1 MTMEEKYGY
10 EIDKGNL
17 VSTWPEIDFV
27 SLYLLSNVGIT
38 PSNGALYLRV
48 PAAEVYSKSISSF
61 PVPYKILFR
70 KSLGNFF
77 IGTLI
82 STP

>member
-27 SLYLLSNVGIT
+27 SLYLIQINHL
-38 PSNGALYLRV
+38 PCRCDYRLL
-48 PAAEVYSKSISSF
+48 
-61 PVPYKILFR
+61 
-70 KSLGNFF
+70 
-77 IGTLI
+77 
-82 STP
+82 